1 MGRSG
6 FKLGSETRGLRTP
19 QNTPILKKNLGE
31 GIQAEANNDGTI
43 FVNSNIREGSEK
55 YNRAIKHEMQHM
67 NDMETGRAQ
76 YGDNWVMWEGDIFMR
91 KEIDGQKVI
100 DGPNGRWPE
109 GDEHHPWEQSAIEAE
124 DE

>member
-1 MGRSG
+1 
-6 FKLGSETRGLRTP
+6 
-19 QNTPILKKNLGE
+19 
-31 GIQAEANNDGTI
+31 
-43 FVNSNIREGSEK
+43 
-55 YNRAIKHEMQHM
+55 
-67 NDMETGRAQ
+67 
-76 YGDNWVMWEGDIFMR
+76 MWEGDIFMR